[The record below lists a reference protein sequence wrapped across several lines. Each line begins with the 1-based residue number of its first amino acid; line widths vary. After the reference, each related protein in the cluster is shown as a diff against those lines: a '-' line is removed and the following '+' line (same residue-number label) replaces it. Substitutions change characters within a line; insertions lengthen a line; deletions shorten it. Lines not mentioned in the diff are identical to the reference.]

1 MKCGVLIFGLSM
13 PIVIII
19 IIIQGNFIE
28 NRTICKQIAAAKVL
42 LLFVNTV
49 CDITAHDINV
59 LDQSALS
66 TYEWQCIMYL

>member
-49 CDITAHDINV
+49 CDVTVVIQDLIFIGATC
-59 LDQSALS
+59 L
-66 TYEWQCIMYL
+66 YC